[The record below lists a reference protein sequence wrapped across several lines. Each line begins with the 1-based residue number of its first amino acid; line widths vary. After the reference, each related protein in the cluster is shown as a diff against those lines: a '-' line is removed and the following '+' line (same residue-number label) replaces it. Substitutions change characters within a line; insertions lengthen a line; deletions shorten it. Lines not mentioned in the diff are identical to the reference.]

1 MDRSAIELDAVTIAS
16 PCTVSWDTM
25 AGDKTKRFCGQC
37 RLHVHDV
44 SQMTRRE
51 ADALIES
58 AGGRCCLR
66 LWRRPDGRVIT
77 KDCGR
82 VRLAIARRVMI
93 LRAAAAGVFAAL
105 GLGGCSNGPMNR
117 SNITTGVMRRPDV
130 PNPPT
135 PMRRDPVPLM
145 GTPAVPVP
153 AAPSQPTK

>member
-1 MDRSAIELDAVTIAS
+1 MDRSTIDLDAVTIAS
-16 PCTVSWDTM
+16 PCTVPWDSM
-25 AGDKTKRFCGQC
+25 AGDERKRFCGQC

-82 VRLAIARRVMI
+82 VRLAIERKWMVV
-93 LRAAAAGVFAAL
+93 RAVAAGLFAAI
-105 GLGGCSNGPMNR
+105 GLGACAKRPPYLPPRHTIGAVVALPPKAPDSA
-117 SNITTGVMRRPDV
+117 ITGKPAM
-130 PNPPT
+130 PT
-135 PMRRDPVPLM
+135 PPNSP
-145 GTPAVPVP
+145 TPA
-153 AAPSQPTK
+153 K